1 MNRITLDQNQLLQLK
16 RFIIIN
22 GIKEEDVICEI
33 LDHFACKVEELL
45 NENMYLSFEKAVD
58 QAYYSFGYN
67 GFKKMRE
74 QYEKRLKIIAWA
86 EFKSALPTILKTKL
100 VVLSF
105 AWCVAFFAA
114 LQYVEYHKIEGWRS
128 DIFSLSSL
136 ATMLILM
143 GVNFY
148 ISVIVKN
155 NLTDYH
161 FDKNIKMWQKKVVK
175 MPKIE
180 SLGLPLIFLMIYLKP
195 GYSSIMLFYNLL
207 ALFSLI
213 NSLTRKETMK
223 RMAFKFNTQ
232 LAHG

>member
-1 MNRITLDQNQLLQLK
+1 MNKILLDDTQLLQLK
-16 RFIIIN
+16 RFILIK
-22 GIKEEDVICEI
+22 GIKEEDVIHEI

-45 NENMYLSFEKAVD
+45 NENIYLSFEKAVE
-58 QAYYSFGYN
+58 QAYYSFGNN
-67 GFKKMRE
+67 GFKKMSE
-74 QYEKRLKIIAWA
+74 QYEKRIKRIVWQ
-86 EFKSALPTILKTKL
+86 EFKNALPEVLKTKL
-100 VVLSF
+100 IVISS
-105 AWCVAFFAA
+105 AWCIA
-114 LQYVEYHKIEGWRS
+114 LFMLMYYCEQNNIEGWGS
-128 DIFSLSSL
+128 DVFSLSSL

-148 ISVIVKN
+148 ISVIVKD

-161 FDKNIKMWQKKVVK
+161 FDKNIKMWQKKVVR

-195 GYSSIMLFYNLL
+195 GYSFIMLFYILL

-223 RMAFKFNTQ
+223 RMAFRFKTQ
-232 LAHG
+232 IAHG